1 MKKDEDPE
9 TEYRQRK
16 GEGSRRGRAE
26 NKPEDTPRRQAKVNG
41 GVGGTF
47 EHTQRSLILSVPQTV
62 AP

>member
-1 MKKDEDPE
+1 MKKDEAPE

-47 EHTQRSLILSVPQTV
+47 ETHRDQSSFQFLKQ
-62 AP
+62 